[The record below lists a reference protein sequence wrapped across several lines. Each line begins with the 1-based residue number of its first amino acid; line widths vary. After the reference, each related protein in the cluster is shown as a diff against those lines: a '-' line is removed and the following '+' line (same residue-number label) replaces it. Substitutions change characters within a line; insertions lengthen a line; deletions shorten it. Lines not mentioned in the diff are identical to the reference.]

1 MRSSLI
7 GASVL
12 LLSGCGTCPPAEPGP
27 PETLFYNGHIYLG
40 APEWKQVDALLV
52 RDDRVVAAGTEEEVK
67 HASKRQFVNHVDLDG
82 GWAVPGLQDAH
93 GHVEGYGASLE
104 NVDLRGVA
112 SFDEVVARV
121 KSTAAKL
128 TAGTWIQG
136 RGWDQNLWPDKSFPN
151 HAALSAA
158 VPNHPVCLSRI
169 DGHAVLVNQRA
180 LELAHLDGVAASE
193 DIVPGGRMLLD
204 GDHKPTGVFVDNGA
218 DLFAPVIPEPD
229 DATLER
235 RLLLAQEHLLALGIT
250 AVHDMGVG
258 PKTLGAMERVREHGR
273 LKMRLIEY
281 LSDAGDA
288 SEATWSAGRIA
299 SDARDL
305 LSVVGVKLYA
315 DGALGSRGA
324 ALLEPY
330 SDDPKN
336 VGLLVTSTETLAARI
351 AVAAKLGL
359 QPAVHA
365 IGDRA
370 NRGVLDAYE
379 AQMKLDPNFAAL
391 RPRIEHA
398 QVVAPADW
406 PRFAAL
412 GVIPSMQPTHATS
425 DMRWAVDRLGP
436 ERTKGAYAWRRLA
449 PDLSTL
455 AFGSDFP
462 VEKPDPLEG
471 VYAAL
476 TRQDANGWPDGGFTP
491 DQKLDAREALAAFT
505 LGAARAARQ
514 EDRRGR
520 LAPGYCADMTVL
532 DVDPLHC
539 EPRALLGEHV
549 RMTVVNGEIAYR
561 AK

>member
-1 MRSSLI
+1 MRLPLVPLALVFVL
-7 GASVL
+7 GA
-12 LLSGCGTCPPAEPGP
+12 CAEDVRVAD
-27 PETLFYNGHIYLG
+27 TMFIDGHIYQDVHDTQTV
-40 APEWKQVDALLV
+40 EALLV
-52 RDDRVVAAGTEEEVK
+52 RDGRVVRGGKFSELAPLTTSSGVTIVKLAG
-67 HASKRQFVNHVDLDG
+67 AFV
-82 GWAVPGLQDAH
+82 VPGLQDAH
-93 GHVEGYGASLE
+93 GHVESYGASLE

-112 SFDEVVARV
+112 SFDEVIARV
-121 KSTAAKL
+121 KNSAARL

-136 RGWDQNLWPDKSFPN
+136 RGWDQNLWPDKAFPN

-204 GDHKPTGVFVDNGA
+204 GEHRPTGVFIDNA
-218 DLFAPVIPEPD
+218 TDLFDSAIPEPD
-229 DATLER
+229 DATRER

-258 PKTLGAMERVREHGR
+258 PPTLRAMERLRAQGELH
-273 LKMRLIEY
+273 MRLVEY
-281 LSDAGDA
+281 LSDAGEA
-288 SEATWSAGRIA
+288 SESTWSDERIVN
-299 SDARDL
+299 DPNDV

-324 ALLEPY
+324 ALLDPY

-336 VGLLVTSTETLAARI
+336 VGLLLTTPETLAARI
-351 AVAAKLGL
+351 AVADKLGL

-370 NRGVLDAYE
+370 NREVLDAYE
-379 AQMKLDPNFAAL
+379 AQMKVDPKFAAL

-425 DMRWAVDRLGP
+425 DMPWAIDRLGA
-436 ERTKGAYAWRRLA
+436 ERIKGAYAWRRLA
-449 PDLSTL
+449 PDLSQL

-462 VEKPDPLEG
+462 VEDPDPLAG
-471 VYAAL
+471 VYAAI
-476 TRQDANGWPDGGFTP
+476 TRQDATGRPSDGFTP
-491 DQKLDAREALAAFT
+491 DQRLDARAALTAFT
-505 LGAARAARQ
+505 SGAAHAVHE

-520 LAPGYCADMTVL
+520 LAPGYFADMTVL
-532 DVDPLHC
+532 DIDPLSC
-539 EPRALLGEHV
+539 EPRALVGGNHV
-549 RMTVVNGEIAYR
+549 LMTVIHGDVVYR
-561 AK
+561 KR